1 MLTLRIAA
9 GAIAAIT
16 VWLTGSIAR
25 RLGAGAYGE
34 LLAMAAMGLAP
45 GLLAIA
51 SFYSMNVLDVLIWT
65 LSARIVIGILDR
77 PALSRWIVLGIVLG
91 LGLETKID
99 VLWLGAGLAAGLL
112 LTPARRVLL
121 TPGPWVA
128 AVVAGLLVA
137 PHLLWQISHDWP
149 TLEFIRN
156 ASQGKMQT
164 KSPVTF
170 VVEQIVTMN
179 PVLLPVWLGGLLFF
193 CSRELRPVPAARHCV
208 SGGRGYRH
216 PESHEP
222 QRISLARLSDVICG
236 GRCGPGAIGR
246 CRVWRLAIIG
256 VVLVTGA
263 ISAPL
268 ALPLLSVDR
277 YVGYSRALGIA
288 PSTEERKELGRLPQ
302 FFADRQGW
310 DRFVD
315 QIAAAFDRLSP
326 AERASAAVFVGNYGE
341 AGAIELLGRSRG
353 LVAISGH
360 NNYWLWGPQGRT
372 GAVLIVLSRS
382 RERQDQLFSSVE
394 QVGEIDCGDCMPYE
408 NHQMIFIDRGLKP
421 PLLSERWPQLKHY
434 E

>member
-1 MLTLRIAA
+1 
-9 GAIAAIT
+9 
-16 VWLTGSIAR
+16 
-25 RLGAGAYGE
+25 
-34 LLAMAAMGLAP
+34 
-45 GLLAIA
+45 
-51 SFYSMNVLDVLIWT
+51 
-65 LSARIVIGILDR
+65 
-77 PALSRWIVLGIVLG
+77 
-91 LGLETKID
+91 
-99 VLWLGAGLAAGLL
+99 
-112 LTPARRVLL
+112 
-121 TPGPWVA
+121 
-128 AVVAGLLVA
+128 
-137 PHLLWQISHDWP
+137 
-149 TLEFIRN
+149 
-156 ASQGKMQT
+156 
-164 KSPVTF
+164 
-170 VVEQIVTMN
+170 MN
-179 PVLLPVWLGGLLFF
+179 PMLLPVWLGGLLYLLFARTA
-193 CSRELRPVPAARHCV
+193 SRYRRARHCV

-222 QRISLARLSDVICG
+222 QRLSLARLSDVICG

-246 CRVWRLAIIG
+246 LHECGASPIIG
-256 VVLVTGA
+256 IVLVAGA

-277 YVGYSRALGIA
+277 YVSYSRALGIA
-288 PSTEERKELGRLPQ
+288 PSTEERKELGRLGQ

-382 RERQDQLFSSVE
+382 RERQDQLFASVE

-408 NHQMIFIDRGLKP
+408 NHQMIFIDRGMKP
-421 PLLSERWPQLKHY
+421 PLLSGRWPQLKHY